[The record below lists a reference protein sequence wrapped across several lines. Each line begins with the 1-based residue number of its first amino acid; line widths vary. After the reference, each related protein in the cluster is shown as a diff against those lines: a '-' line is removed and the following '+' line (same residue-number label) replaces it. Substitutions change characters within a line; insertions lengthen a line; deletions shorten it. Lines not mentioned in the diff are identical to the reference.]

1 VCLREGGRQR
11 ERDREGG
18 IQRETET
25 ERKRDEAE
33 MTMRLR
39 GGKTTKRSPKLL
51 KIPGSRTTHGCRTFY
66 VRNQGMFV
74 IS

>member
-1 VCLREGGRQR
+1 MCVCVFKRGRETERETEREGYRERQRQR
-11 ERDREGG
+11 ER
-18 IQRETET
+18 
-25 ERKRDEAE
+25 E